1 MEQPMRAIFH
11 DVFRYDRRPRQA
23 VAFVVQPGEHNL
35 PRDVVEAAIAA
46 GKATAVEQ
54 KMRRKPLKKK
64 ASNPI

>member
-1 MEQPMRAIFH
+1 MTDMRATFH
-11 DVFRYDRRPRQA
+11 EEFHYDRRPRHA
-23 VAFVVQPGEHNL
+23 MAFVVRPGEHNL

-46 GKATAVEQ
+46 GKATAVDQ